1 MNDWKKINEISLP
14 EKEDFYSHLNVVD
27 ITDADYGH
35 ANFEI
40 KNVREYH
47 DLYVRS
53 DTLMLAEV
61 FENFSNMCLK
71 IYKLDPVKFLS
82 ATGLGWQA
90 ALKNT
95 EVKLDLGM

>member
-1 MNDWKKINEISLP
+1 MG
-14 EKEDFYSHLNVVD
+14 Y

-35 ANFEI
+35 AKIVCKDFEI

-47 DLYVRS
+47 DFYVRS

-71 IYKLDPVKFLS
+71 KYKLDPVKFLS

-90 ALKNT
+90 ALKKT